1 MRCELHGV
9 SVRHLAAASGSV
21 DALDKVT
28 LSIEQGEQIALIGPS
43 GAGKTTLLHTLACAH
58 RPSAGDVNMF
68 GIDPWTLSHRARH
81 ALRSKLFLAPQ
92 TPPMPPRQRVV
103 TAVLAG
109 CLPQWSVWQAL
120 TSLMRPHNQNARA
133 AFDALARFNLQD
145 KLYAR
150 VDRLSGGERQRCG
163 MARLLVSQAQLFLV
177 DEPLSALDPT
187 LAIQTLMTLQQES
200 VARKATLVCSLHQ
213 VELARAH
220 FSRLI
225 GLRDGRVVF
234 DAPRAEVTDAMIKS
248 LYRDARQP
256 PSLTLTQNAENI
268 AEHDMAPVIAAIPRC
283 F

>member
-1 MRCELHGV
+1 MTYELKNV
-9 SVRHLAAASGSV
+9 TVRHPAAVTAGAG
-21 DALDKVT
+21 ALDGLT
-28 LSIEQGEQIALIGPS
+28 LSIQQGEQIALIGPS
-43 GAGKTTLLHTLACAH
+43 GAGKTTLLHTLACVLQ
-58 RPSAGDVNMF
+58 PSAGKFSLF
-68 GIDPWTLSHRARH
+68 GIDPWQLPNRARH
-81 ALRSKLFLAPQ
+81 ALRSRLFLAPQ

-109 CLPQWSVWQAL
+109 CLPQWSGWQAL
-120 TSLMRPHNQNARA
+120 SSLIRPRDARA

-187 LAIQTLMTLQQES
+187 LAIQTLTTLQQE
-200 VARKATLVCSLHQ
+200 ATTRNATLVCSLHQ
-213 VELARAH
+213 VELARAY
-220 FSRLI
+220 FPRLI

-234 DAPRAEVTDAMIKS
+234 DAPRAAVTDAMIDS
-248 LYRDARQP
+248 LYRDARDARDL
-256 PSLTLTQNAENI
+256 PSLTLVPPIDPLDRPA
-268 AEHDMAPVIAAIPRC
+268 VAAIPRC

>member
-1 MRCELHGV
+1 MRCELNGV
-9 SVRHLAAASGSV
+9 SVRHLASVSGSV
-21 DALDKVT
+21 DALNNIT
-28 LSIEQGEQIALIGPS
+28 LKIDQGEQIALIGPS

-58 RPSAGDVNMF
+58 QPTTGTVNIF
-68 GIDPWTLSHRARH
+68 GINPWQLSHRARH

-109 CLPQWSVWQAL
+109 CLPHWSVWQAL
-120 TSLMRPHNQNARA
+120 ASLVRPRNARA

-163 MARLLVSQAQLFLV
+163 LARSLVSQAQLFLV

-187 LAIQTLMTLQQES
+187 LAMQTLTTLQNES
-200 VARKATLVCSLHQ
+200 ATRNATLVCSLHQ

-220 FSRLI
+220 FPRLI
-225 GLRDGRVVF
+225 GLRDGCVMF
-234 DAPRAEVTDAMIKS
+234 DAPSAEVTDAMIDN
-248 LYRDARQP
+248 LYRDARQQP
-256 PSLTLTQNAENI
+256 SPSLTLVHNAPNSAGPGSAPAI
-268 AEHDMAPVIAAIPRC
+268 ASIPRC